1 MKSII
6 IAATLSATALILAA
20 ATPSYAQSA
29 CKGVEQQQCSANA
42 ACEWR
47 PALVKGETVTKA
59 GHASK
64 VSRKAHCSL
73 KRTTKAAAKTE

>member
-6 IAATLSATALILAA
+6 LVGILGATFLGAA
-20 ATPSYAQSA
+20 AIPSYAQSA
-29 CKGVEQQQCSANA
+29 CKGIEQQACSTNA

-59 GHASK
+59 GQPSK

-73 KRTTKAAAKTE
+73 KRGTKAAKAE